1 MDTRNP
7 LFEKSFPDWKK
18 NLWGAL
24 RAFVAGFISSL
35 AIQLLSING
44 DSITDANWWI
54 KIVLYGSLVGGI
66 VGLGKFLRD
75 LYPESKVLARL
86 PI

>member
-1 MDTRNP
+1 MDKKNE
-7 LFEKSFPDWKK
+7 LFVATYPDWKK

-24 RAFVAGFISSL
+24 RAFVAGFLASL
-35 AIQLLSING
+35 AYCLVTADTENI
-44 DSITDANWWI
+44 ANLDWWL
-54 KIVLYGSLVGGI
+54 KFVLVGSLVGGI

-75 LYPESKVLARL
+75 LFPESEILAKL

>member
-1 MDTRNP
+1 MDTTNP
-7 LFEKSFPDWKK
+7 LFEKAYPEWKK